1 MERQSG
7 ACFCYKVFL
16 EVDIEKAIVGIIP
29 MFLLIVACA
38 GELNLMYTRL
48 KEKGLGSFKNDW
60 HWSSVVY
67 LFGSGRPGFLG
78 EQTGT

>member
-38 GELNLMYTRL
+38 GGA
-48 KEKGLGSFKNDW
+48 KPD
-60 HWSSVVY
+60 VY
-67 LFGSGRPGFLG
+67 AVEGKRSGRL
-78 EQTGT
+78 